1 MKLQDINP
9 KDITLLKEKYQSEY
23 PKVLD
28 KIIKEDYP
36 IQYLIGNV
44 DFYNINVL
52 VNESV
57 LIPRYETEFLVEKT
71 IKRIKDLKLSN
82 PKILELGIGSGCI
95 SIALKKNI
103 SCLIKGVD
111 ISNEAVLTAKKNA
124 SKNNVDVDFTTKDM
138 LEEDYENYDIIISNP
153 PYVSLSC
160 PVGKSTAFEPQ
171 NAIFAP
177 DEGMY
182 FYQEILKKISML
194 NIKPKLIAFEIGYD
208 EALKIELLNEKY
220 LKYDCDIEKDLAGK
234 DRYAFLT
241 KIE

>member
-28 KIIKEDYP
+28 KITKEDYP

-124 SKNNVDVDFTTKDM
+124 SRNNVDVDFVAKDM
-138 LEEDYENYDIIISNP
+138 L
-153 PYVSLSC
+153 
-160 PVGKSTAFEPQ
+160 
-171 NAIFAP
+171 
-177 DEGMY
+177 
-182 FYQEILKKISML
+182 
-194 NIKPKLIAFEIGYD
+194 
-208 EALKIELLNEKY
+208 
-220 LKYDCDIEKDLAGK
+220 
-234 DRYAFLT
+234 
-241 KIE
+241 